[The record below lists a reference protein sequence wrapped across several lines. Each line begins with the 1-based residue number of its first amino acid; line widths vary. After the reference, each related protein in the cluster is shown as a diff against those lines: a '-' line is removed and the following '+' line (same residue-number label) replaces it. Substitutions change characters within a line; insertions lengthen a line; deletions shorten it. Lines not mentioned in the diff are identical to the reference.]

1 MTCDHEL
8 RASCWHFARDVGSS
22 ERAAKFPIEKRYMK
36 AVMLNEV
43 NGFYSSLRFED
54 LMTFVFD
61 KIF

>member
-1 MTCDHEL
+1 
-8 RASCWHFARDVGSS
+8 
-22 ERAAKFPIEKRYMK
+22 MK